1 MATGALVERKK
12 DAGREAHQRS
22 LPAIACDWEITYLS
36 RRISTPEVFIGF
48 RRLVLFVAGG
58 RRLKA
63 QFWPMLAQPGAMA
76 AVVRTFLS
84 DQRPEAR

>member
-12 DAGREAHQRS
+12 GAGREAHQLS

-36 RRISTPEVFIGF
+36 RRISTRDVFIRF
-48 RRLVLFVAGG
+48 RRLVLFVVGG

-63 QFWPMLAQPGAMA
+63 QFRPMLAQPGAMA
-76 AVVRTFLS
+76 AVVRAFLG
-84 DQRPEAR
+84 D

>member
-1 MATGALVERKK
+1 MTKR
-12 DAGREAHQRS
+12 AGREAHLLS

-36 RRISTPEVFIGF
+36 RRISTPEVFIRF

-76 AVVRTFLS
+76 AVVRTFLT